1 MMQEIPIALPNMKVL
16 DPHQLTNG
24 MQKYDAL
31 VGDNRLSIT
40 IRDDL
45 HEKLKTAAVEK
56 NITAGELIEEL
67 IETYL

>member
-1 MMQEIPIALPNMKVL
+1 MQEIPIARFTMKVL

-24 MQKYDAL
+24 MKKYDAL
-31 VGDNRLSIT
+31 VGDKRLTIT

-45 HEKLKTAAVEK
+45 YKQLKTVAVEK